1 MKSEITLFVFP
12 LQDVLDRLCPALL
25 AEGYRSIVARTPEE
39 ARGHMENL
47 PFLPPDLVVTHAGL
61 MPAVRR
67 VTDALAPERTPFVLL
82 TDEDVQSHAG
92 VITDDDVV
100 GHVAPPYDAEA
111 LLQCMSVAF
120 FPAQRGSFPTI
131 SPFVL
136 LQTLTAERK
145 TGTAVFTR
153 GAECITVRFRD
164 GRVIGAR
171 GVSGTPKEVLFYLL
185 TWSDGR
191 FRVVLEPVSEPDE
204 IGESTESL
212 FLAGMRQ
219 IKAAGR

>member
-1 MKSEITLFVFP
+1 MKSEISLFVFP
-12 LQDVLDRLCPALL
+12 LQDTLDRLCSALL
-25 AEGYRSIVARTPEE
+25 AEGYRSIAARSPEE
-39 ARGHMENL
+39 ARGYMENL
-47 PFLPPDLVVTHAGL
+47 PFLPPDLVVTHPGL

-67 VTDALAPERTPFVLL
+67 ITDGLASERTPYVLL
-82 TDEDVQSHAG
+82 TDEDVQSHSG
-92 VITDDDVV
+92 IITDDDVV
-100 GHVAPPYDAEA
+100 GHVAPPYDVEA

-153 GAECITVRFRD
+153 GAECITVKFRE
-164 GRVIGAR
+164 GRVLGAK
-171 GVSGTPKEVLFYLL
+171 GVAGTPKEVLFYLL

-191 FRVVLEPVSEPDE
+191 FRVVLEPVSDRDE
-204 IGESTESL
+204 IEESTESL
-212 FLAGMRQ
+212 FLAGMRR
-219 IKAAGR
+219 IKDAR